1 MFLWQ
6 LKCCLIAG
14 GVWGGAE
21 GSDRGRWPGLPAY
34 PESGQSTAESGLQS
48 LRHLQSLLT
57 IHSIPHHTHSCVHL
71 CFFDLWQCII
81 FFSLFSHYFH
91 HISPP
96 SILLLIPF
104 IFLKANILWNFAGF
118 RKWVPSRGRA
128 QSWLLSQVK
137 GLVHLFVWG
146 WPSTPSDRPALLPWW
161 LCVSSWVHRW
171 YVPARFYSHLGKSGF
186 VRVRQNYY
194 ICSCKMFICKTVSL
208 FRKFYSKF
216 VWLKVFWTPSAWM
229 CCWCL
234 SRRRRIQIF
243 SHLDSISMV
252 KSIGHWMRT

>member
-1 MFLWQ
+1 MAAEVLLNCRWCLRWCWRIRQREVTRTPSLPWVWPVHSWIWTTKPQASTKFVDHPQHSSPHSFMCPSLFLW
-6 LKCCLIAG
+6 
-14 GVWGGAE
+14 
-21 GSDRGRWPGLPAY
+21 
-34 PESGQSTAESGLQS
+34 S
-48 LRHLQSLLT
+48 LAMYHL
-57 IHSIPHHTHSCVHL
+57 
-71 CFFDLWQCII
+71 
-81 FFSLFSHYFH
+81 FSLFSHYFH

-104 IFLKANILWNFAGF
+104 IFLKANIFWNFAGF

-208 FRKFYSKF
+208 FRKFYSKL